1 MSKIRLT
8 PSGLVDIDFT
18 GIKLTSEGLVTGSP
32 TAAAISATL
41 TGTVTNS
48 ITEADIVA
56 GNKTIILTLTGDT
69 WVTSGTAF
77 DAQRQNIING
87 LISAQSE
94 SAGWNNEVKANLAVT
109 TVVRTSNTVATITL
123 SAQSGYNIT
132 AQETITV
139 TIPATALV
147 TSTSAVVASP
157 TFTVDFISV
166 GAFTGNIFYKTLLSG
181 AEF

>member
-1 MSKIRLT
+1 MKLRLT
-8 PSGLVDIDFT
+8 SSGLVDIDFDGT
-18 GIKLTSEGLVTGSP
+18 RLTSGGLVQGSQTSSGPSAALSGTVTGS
-32 TAAAISATL
+32 
-41 TGTVTNS
+41 
-48 ITEADIVA
+48 ITESDVIA

-69 WVTSGTAF
+69 WVTSGTTF

-87 LISAQSE
+87 LVSAQSE

-109 TVVRTSNTVATITL
+109 TVVRTSNTVTTITL
-123 SAQSGYNIT
+123 SAQSSYNIT

-147 TSTSAVVASP
+147 TSTSAIEASP

-166 GAFTGNIFYKTLLSG
+166 GVFTGNIFYKTLLSG
-181 AEF
+181 AEL